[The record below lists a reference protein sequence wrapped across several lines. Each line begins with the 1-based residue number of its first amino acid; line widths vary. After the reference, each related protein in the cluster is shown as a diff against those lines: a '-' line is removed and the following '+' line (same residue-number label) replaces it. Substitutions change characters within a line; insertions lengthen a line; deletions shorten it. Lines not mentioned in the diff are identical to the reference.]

1 MKTSIVQQVN
11 TVYTCTCTWASAGHR
26 PRVAVCRHGS
36 EGGCEGVSGDRE
48 DDGSLCGDRDTH
60 LVWREEEAE
69 ITDQT
74 RLYLLSHSGVY
85 KYIMWCQSVQLQTV
99 VSAVGPF
106 TCKCKCSLV
115 PRAWSLVGGGGGGGV
130 WSLGTRL
137 GPSVKYTYSV
147 HCIHVHSSG
156 IHIKIKE

>member
-1 MKTSIVQQVN
+1 M
-11 TVYTCTCTWASAGHR
+11 
-26 PRVAVCRHGS
+26 AVCRHGS

-48 DDGSLCGDRDTH
+48 DDGSLCGDHDTH

-74 RLYLLSHSGVY
+74 RLHLHCHSGVY

-106 TCKCKCSLV
+106 TCKCSLV
-115 PRAWSLVGGGGGGGV
+115 PRAWSLVGRGGGRR
-130 WSLGTRL
+130 SLEPGNEARPISEVYVQCTL
-137 GPSVKYTYSV
+137 YIYIV
-147 HCIHVHSSG
+147 
-156 IHIKIKE
+156 